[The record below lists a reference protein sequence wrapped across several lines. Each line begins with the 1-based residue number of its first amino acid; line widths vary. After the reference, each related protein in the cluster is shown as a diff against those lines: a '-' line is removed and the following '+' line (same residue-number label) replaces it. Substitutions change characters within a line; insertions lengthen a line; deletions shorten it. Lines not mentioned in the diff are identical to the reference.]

1 MPLADFGPDECGMLI
16 RHTIF
21 DPPPRLR
28 PFPIGMLDF
37 EHRIVSDP
45 LVMPRTATVAPGGFV
60 YHVLNRFVGK
70 MHIRYVERNP

>member
-16 RHTIF
+16 RHTNF
-21 DPPPRLR
+21 VPPPRLR

-45 LVMPRTATVAPGGFV
+45 LDGRNAVRKFAK
-60 YHVLNRFVGK
+60 NRG
-70 MHIRYVERNP
+70 HNEYEPENRPLR